1 MTTYTEFMTNND
13 DDDDPLD
20 NSRLDT
26 VPRILTWRQ
35 SERPAGS
42 SVERH
47 QHQRAQL
54 LYASAGVMT
63 VTTENGIWVVPPH
76 RAVWVPPT
84 KDHSVHANTAIS
96 LRNLYI
102 NSNRVQG
109 LPTELCVVAVPR
121 LLRELILEVVTLPVL
136 YDEQGAE
143 GRLVNVV
150 LDRIKTLDVVPL
162 HLPLPTNSA
171 TGQIARSIQ
180 ENPAD
185 NRSIDDWAA
194 QIGTSGRTLARR
206 FIRETGMSFGQWRQ
220 QARLLE
226 AMRLLADGVPVT
238 NVAMELG
245 YGNQSAFIAMFKKS
259 VGKTPGKYFAP

>member
-1 MTTYTEFMTNND
+1 MTTHPS
-13 DDDDPLD
+13 DDDPLD
-20 NSRLDT
+20 NSKLDT
-26 VPRILTWRQ
+26 IPRILTWRQ

-42 SVERH
+42 FVEQH

-63 VTTENGIWVVPPH
+63 VTTESGIWVVPPH

-84 KDHSVHANTAIS
+84 KDHAVHANTAIS

-102 NSNRVQG
+102 NSNRIKG

-121 LLRELILEVVTLPVL
+121 LLRELILEVINLPVL
-136 YDEQGAE
+136 YDEKSAE
-143 GRLVNVV
+143 GRLVSVL

-162 HLPLPTNSA
+162 HLPLPTTSA
-171 TGQIARSIQ
+171 TGQIAKRIQ
-180 ENPAD
+180 QNPAD
-185 NRSIDDWAA
+185 NRSIEDWASQA
-194 QIGTSGRTLARR
+194 GTSGRTLARR
-206 FIRETGMSFGQWRQ
+206 FIQETGMSFGQWRQ

-238 NVAMELG
+238 TVAMELG
-245 YGNQSAFIAMFKKS
+245 YGNQSAFIAMFKKA
-259 VGKTPGKYFAP
+259 VGKTPGKYFAT